1 MVPPLLSVVVN
12 GSVFIDRFIKILSIL
27 YNFGSPFECL
37 ENMTILPTIRKTNA
51 STEESKDGNQQSVSA
66 DRSNRRNEIN
76 SLQISSLADNNSS
89 ARRSPFPFK
98 TDRKDRLRKRF
109 KEPDRARDRERERE
123 QKRDA
128 RREQKRDRLAL
139 TKREIGNEPLIVDGS
154 DIDVKTVP
162 ETSCNNS
169 KVETKEESTGFNSE
183 DEYDESSIKDRLLT
197 EEEWQ
202 KRDEFFSRCMSSLG
216 YEIKQ
221 INEDGACLFRSI
233 ADQVYGDQ
241 EFHYQVR
248 QDCMNY
254 IVQNRDYFEPYV
266 TEDFDKYVARKRTWH
281 VHGNHLEIQAMSELY
296 NRTIE
301 VYCYQIEP
309 INIFNCST
317 RIVNT
322 YEPIRLSYHRM
333 CHYNSISNPNKPS
346 VGVGL
351 GLPNYHPIDIDHR
364 RLHDA
369 VRASEQLLIEQT
381 MLEDKLKATDWEAT
395 NEAIEEQVA
404 RESYIQYF
412 RDTEKRLKAQGHPL
426 ASGSSSTIT
435 SSMASS
441 PRSSRRGSVSPKGC
455 QSPKSCSSPK
465 NNYSSLPSPRATAFL
480 ANTVSDN
487 NIENVPPAY
496 VPTKEEEAFAKRVY
510 NSPRRIT
517 DQSEMGFNIEN
528 FTGEFTQQAGPSSVA
543 NNIGGL
549 EDFDQGIMAQVL
561 AESQQTYLDELKS
574 KSRKRNVSPGPST
587 ST

>member
-1 MVPPLLSVVVN
+1 
-12 GSVFIDRFIKILSIL
+12 
-27 YNFGSPFECL
+27 
-37 ENMTILPTIRKTNA
+37 MTILPTIRKTNTGA
-51 STEESKDGNQQSVSA
+51 EENKETNQQNGA
-66 DRSNRRNEIN
+66 AERTNRRNDIN
-76 SLQISSLADNNSS
+76 SMQISSLSENSS
-89 ARRSPFPFK
+89 NSRRSPFPFK

-109 KEPDRARDRERERE
+109 KEPDRTRDRERERE
-123 QKRDA
+123 QKRDI
-128 RREQKRDRLAL
+128 RREQKRDRIAIA
-139 TKREIGNEPLIVDGS
+139 KREISNEPLLDSNTDNVEQ
-154 DIDVKTVP
+154 TVEP
-162 ETSCNNS
+162 TCNSNKNI
-169 KVETKEESTGFNSE
+169 KVEVKEDATGFNSE
-183 DEYDESSIKDRLLT
+183 DEYDDNSVKDRVLT
-197 EEEWQ
+197 DEEWQ
-202 KRDEFFSRCMSSLG
+202 KRDEFFSRCMSTLG

-221 INEDGACLFRSI
+221 MNEDGACLFRSI

-241 EFHYQVR
+241 EFHFQVR

-266 TEDFDKYVARKRTWH
+266 TEDFDKYIARKRTWH
-281 VHGNHLEIQAMSELY
+281 VHGNHLEIQALSELY

-317 RIVNT
+317 RILNT

-333 CHYNSISNPNKPS
+333 CHYNSISNPSKPS

-351 GLPNYHPIDIDHR
+351 GLPNYHPTDIDRR

-412 RDTEKRLKAQGHPL
+412 RDTEKRLKDQGHPL

-435 SSMASS
+435 SSMVSS
-441 PRSSRRGSVSPKGC
+441 PRTSRRGSVSPKGC
-455 QSPKSCSSPK
+455 QSPKGCASPK
-465 NNYSSLPSPRATAFL
+465 NMSPLASPRTNFPG
-480 ANTVSDN
+480 NSVSDGS
-487 NIENVPPAY
+487 ENVPPTY

-510 NSPRRIT
+510 NSPRRIVE
-517 DQSEMGFNIEN
+517 QSDSSFDNEN
-528 FTGEFTQQAGPSSVA
+528 FSKEEAGPSSMIDNA
-543 NNIGGL
+543 SF
-549 EDFDQGIMAQVL
+549 EDFDQEIMAQVM

-574 KSRKRNVSPGPST
+574 KSRKRHGSPGPST
-587 ST
+587 SS